1 MPFFKHTIIDDE
13 KWIVYHIVER
23 KQSKGNWDE
32 SPRTTPKKKYSEWYI
47 TNCYLQMQPL
57 IPPNTVTNW
66 TL

>member
-32 SPRTTPKKKYSEWYI
+32 SPRTTPKKKNI
-47 TNCYLQMQPL
+47 QNGILQ
-57 IPPNTVTNW
+57 IATFKCNH
-66 TL
+66 